1 MHYHHDFLPLWI
13 QSSRQQSPS
22 LTLLTGKKKGSVY
35 VLEFGGAHQPKS
47 FHFPIT
53 ALDSLDVLLLTLHQ
67 PRAGHVNVQGL
78 QKYSFLITTE
88 LTVAQ
93 VMWNGY
99 RRTRGWL
106 ALVSSARTD
115 CLLQQHNYP
124 SVSEAINHAFCILSG
139 LKQWKAQLMLA
150 DANLV

>member
-13 QSSRQQSPS
+13 QSSRQQIPS
-22 LTLLTGKKKGSVY
+22 LTLLTGKNGSVY
-35 VLEFGGAHQPKS
+35 VLEFWGAHQPKS

-53 ALDSLDVLLLTLHQ
+53 SWDLLHVLLLTLHQ
-67 PRAGHVNVQGL
+67 PRAGHVNMQGL
-78 QKYSFLITTE
+78 QNYSFLITRQ

-93 VMWNGY
+93 VVWNGC
-99 RRTRGWL
+99 RRTQGWL
-106 ALVSSARTD
+106 ALVSLARTA

-139 LKQWKAQLMLA
+139 LKQGRAQLMLA